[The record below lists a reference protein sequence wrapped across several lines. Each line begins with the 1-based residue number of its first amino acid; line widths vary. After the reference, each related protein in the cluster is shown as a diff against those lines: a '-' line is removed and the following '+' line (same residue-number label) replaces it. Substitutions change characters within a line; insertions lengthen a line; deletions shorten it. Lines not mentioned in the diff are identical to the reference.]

1 LRSRASIG
9 FTQNSY
15 RKKGTHKSI
24 EYLNRLA
31 QGENVSGLSVWL
43 NGVTRSGKTSR
54 LVDHFTTWV
63 NQERTLLNRKKK
75 SILRASALIFAA
87 NGNTRRELSDRL
99 ALAVGNNYPIICKT
113 PLGFISDEVVL
124 FWPLLFEALQLKAQF
139 PLRLRPETEQQLAT
153 RLWRLQFP
161 EQNLPL
167 SQEYR
172 LIRETLDLMQ
182 LAGAAGI
189 ALEKIGE
196 MLETGWPAS
205 VGQMISPQEQQNF
218 LISWRNWCI
227 ERGLLTYGL
236 ISEIYW
242 RYLLPNLDY
251 QKQLLRRYQGIF
263 ADDGDD
269 YPAIAADLC
278 EFLLKQGIRGV
289 FTYNPQGQI
298 RLGLNA
304 DPEYFKNLA
313 RYCQIEELPE
323 PSGLAQESGADLLR
337 LISDPFFNMPLPDRI
352 QAIQTTSRAKLLEAT
367 GKFIIDSIQAELVK
381 PEEIVIIAPG
391 LDEIARYS
399 LMELLTKAEI
409 PVIPLN
415 EQRSLISSPL
425 IRGLLTLL
433 ALVYPGLGNL
443 VLRDDVAEML
453 VILTQKPEISEN
465 SGKKLYSEIDP
476 VRAGLI
482 ADHCYFLNPEHPQLL
497 AIETFARWD
506 RIGHRATKAYQKL
519 VEWIKQAQTERS
531 RQQAPNPLFLLNRA
545 IQELLPNAHLTY
557 DQVSALRELMETAQ
571 HFWEVES
578 RLQFYEDWQQ
588 TPTVRLGEFI
598 QLLRRGTIS
607 ANPRPLYSLGKELN
621 AVTLATIF
629 QYRSLRKAHRWQFWL
644 DAGSFLW
651 TQGGSAQLF
660 AAPLFLRAWSGEA
673 WTTEEQQ
680 EVDQAR
686 LERIFSD
693 LLGRVDERVYLCHS
707 DLSVRGTEQ
716 LGPFLSLIQRADSAI
731 V

>member
-113 PLGFISDEVVL
+113 PLGFISDEVIL

-323 PSGLAQESGADLLR
+323 PSGLLR

>member
-1 LRSRASIG
+1 M
-9 FTQNSY
+9 
-15 RKKGTHKSI
+15 
-24 EYLNRLA
+24 
-31 QGENVSGLSVWL
+31 SGLSVWL

-63 NQERTLLNRKKK
+63 DRERTLLNRKKK

-113 PLGFISDEVVL
+113 PLGFISDEVIL

-352 QAIQTTSRAKLLEAT
+352 QGIQTTSRAKLLEAT

-660 AAPLFLRAWSGEA
+660 AAPLFLRGWSGQA

-680 EVDQAR
+680 KVDQAR

-716 LGPFLSLIQRADSAI
+716 IGPFLGLIQRADSAI

>member
-1 LRSRASIG
+1 
-9 FTQNSY
+9 
-15 RKKGTHKSI
+15 
-24 EYLNRLA
+24 
-31 QGENVSGLSVWL
+31 VSGLSVWL
-43 NGVTRSGKTSR
+43 NGITRSGKTSC
-54 LVDHFTTWV
+54 LVEHFMTWV
-63 NQERTLLNRKKK
+63 ERERTLLKRQKK
-75 SILRASALIFAA
+75 SILRTSALIFAA
-87 NGNTRRELSDRL
+87 NGHTRPELGDRL
-99 ALAVGNNYPIICKT
+99 ALAVGSNYPIICKT
-113 PLGFISDEVVL
+113 PLGFMSDEVIL
-124 FWPLLFEALQLKAQF
+124 FWPLFFETLHLKAQF
-139 PLRLRPETEQQLAT
+139 PLRLRPETEQELAT
-153 RLWRLQFP
+153 RLWRLQFA
-161 EQNLPL
+161 EHNLPL

-182 LAGAAGI
+182 LAGAGGI

-196 MLETGWPAS
+196 LLETGWPAS
-205 VGQMISPQEQQNF
+205 VGQVISPQERQAF
-218 LISWRNWCI
+218 LINWRNWCI

-242 RYLLPNLDY
+242 RYLLPNPDY

-263 ADDGDD
+263 ADDVDD

-278 EFLLKQGIRGV
+278 EFLLKHGISGV

-304 DPEYFKNLA
+304 DPDYFKKLA
-313 RYCQIEELPE
+313 SYCQIEELPE
-323 PSGLAQESGADLLR
+323 PSGLAQKSGADLLR

-367 GKFIIDSIQAELVK
+367 GKFIIDSIQAGLVK
-381 PEEIVIIAPG
+381 PQEIVIIAPG

-399 LMELLTKAEI
+399 LIDLLAKAQV
-409 PVIPLN
+409 PVMPLN
-415 EQRSLISSPL
+415 EQRSLISSPF
-425 IRGLLTLL
+425 IRGLLTLI
-433 ALVYPGLGNL
+433 ALVYPGLGKL

-465 SGKKLYSEIDP
+465 SGKKLYAEIDP

-506 RIGHRATKAYQKL
+506 RIGYRATRAYQKL
-519 VEWIKQAQTERS
+519 VEWIKQAQTEQEQ
-531 RQQAPNPLFLLNRA
+531 QQAPNPLSLLNRA
-545 IQELLPNAHLTY
+545 VQELLPNNAYLTY

-571 HFWEVES
+571 HFWKVEE
-578 RLQFYEDWQQ
+578 RLQDVKDEQQ
-588 TPTVRLGEFI
+588 TQTLRLGEFI

-651 TQGGSAQLF
+651 TQGGAAQLF
-660 AAPLFLRAWSGEA
+660 AAPLFLRGWSGQA

-686 LERIFSD
+686 LERIFGD

-716 LGPFLSLIQRADSAI
+716 IGPFLSLIQRADSAI
-731 V
+731 A

>member
-1 LRSRASIG
+1 M
-9 FTQNSY
+9 
-15 RKKGTHKSI
+15 
-24 EYLNRLA
+24 
-31 QGENVSGLSVWL
+31 SGLSVWL
-43 NGVTRSGKTSR
+43 NGITRSGKTSC
-54 LVDHFTTWV
+54 LVEHFMTWV
-63 NQERTLLNRKKK
+63 ERERTLLKRQKK
-75 SILRASALIFAA
+75 SILRTSALIFAA
-87 NGNTRRELSDRL
+87 NGHTRPELGDRL
-99 ALAVGNNYPIICKT
+99 ALAVGSNYPIICKT
-113 PLGFISDEVVL
+113 PLGFMSDEVIL
-124 FWPLLFEALQLKAQF
+124 FWPLFFETLHLKAQF
-139 PLRLRPETEQQLAT
+139 PLRLRPETEQELAT
-153 RLWRLQFP
+153 RLWRLQFA
-161 EQNLPL
+161 EHNLPL

-182 LAGAAGI
+182 LAGAGGI

-196 MLETGWPAS
+196 LLETGWPAS
-205 VGQMISPQEQQNF
+205 VGQVISPQERQAF
-218 LISWRNWCI
+218 LINWRNWCI

-242 RYLLPNLDY
+242 RYLLPNPDY

-263 ADDGDD
+263 ADDVDD

-278 EFLLKQGIRGV
+278 EFLLKHGISGV

-304 DPEYFKNLA
+304 DPDYFKKLA
-313 RYCQIEELPE
+313 SYCQIEELPE
-323 PSGLAQESGADLLR
+323 PSGLAQKSGADLLR

-367 GKFIIDSIQAELVK
+367 GKFIIDSIQAGLVK
-381 PEEIVIIAPG
+381 PQEIVIIAPG

-399 LMELLTKAEI
+399 LIDLLAKAQV
-409 PVIPLN
+409 PVMPLN
-415 EQRSLISSPL
+415 EQRSLISSPF
-425 IRGLLTLL
+425 IRGLLTLI
-433 ALVYPGLGNL
+433 ALVYPGLGKL

-465 SGKKLYSEIDP
+465 SGKKLYAEIDP

-506 RIGHRATKAYQKL
+506 RIGYRATRAYQKL
-519 VEWIKQAQTERS
+519 VEWIKQAQTEQEQ
-531 RQQAPNPLFLLNRA
+531 QQAPNPLSLLNRA
-545 IQELLPNAHLTY
+545 VQELLPNNAYLTY

-571 HFWEVES
+571 HFWKVEE
-578 RLQFYEDWQQ
+578 RLQDVKDEQQ
-588 TPTVRLGEFI
+588 TQTLRLGEFI

-651 TQGGSAQLF
+651 TQGGAAQLF
-660 AAPLFLRAWSGEA
+660 AAPLFLRGWSGQA

-686 LERIFSD
+686 LERIFGD

-716 LGPFLSLIQRADSAI
+716 IGPFLSLIQRADSAI
-731 V
+731 A

>member
-1 LRSRASIG
+1 
-9 FTQNSY
+9 
-15 RKKGTHKSI
+15 
-24 EYLNRLA
+24 
-31 QGENVSGLSVWL
+31 VSGLSIWL
-43 NGVTRSGKTSR
+43 NGITRSGKTSR
-54 LVDHFTTWV
+54 LVDHFTAWV
-63 NQERTLLNRKKK
+63 NQERTLLNRQKK

-87 NGNTRRELSDRL
+87 NGHTRRELGDRL

-113 PLGFISDEVVL
+113 PLGFMSDEVIL
-124 FWPLLFEALQLKAQF
+124 FWPLFFESLQLKAQF
-139 PLRLRPETEQQLAT
+139 PLRLRPETEQELAT

-161 EQNLPL
+161 DYTFSL

-196 MLETGWPAS
+196 MLETGWPSS
-205 VGQMISPQEQQNF
+205 VAQVISPQQRQEF
-218 LISWRNWCI
+218 LISWRNWCV

-242 RYLLPNLDY
+242 RYLLPNPDY

-263 ADDGDD
+263 ADDVDD

-278 EFLLKQGIRGV
+278 EFLLKQGISGV

-304 DPEYFKNLA
+304 DPDYFQQLA
-313 RYCQIEELPE
+313 GYCQIEELPE
-323 PSGLAQESGADLLR
+323 PSGFAKESGADLLK
-337 LISDPFFNMPLPDRI
+337 LISDPFFNMPLPDRL
-352 QAIQTTSRAKLLEAT
+352 QSIQTTSRAKLLEAT

-399 LMELLTKAEI
+399 LMDLLTKAEI
-409 PVIPLN
+409 PVMPLN
-415 EQRSLISSPL
+415 EQRSLISSPW
-425 IRGLLTLL
+425 IRALLTLL
-433 ALVYPGLGNL
+433 ALVYPGLGKL

-453 VILTQKPEISEN
+453 VILTQKPEIGEN
-465 SGKKLYSEIDP
+465 VSKKLYAEIDP

-506 RIGHRATKAYQKL
+506 RIGYRATRAYQKL
-519 VEWIKQAQTERS
+519 VEWIKQAQIEHG
-531 RQQAPNPLFLLNRA
+531 QKQVPNPLFLLNRA
-545 IQELLPNAHLTY
+545 IQELLPNNAYLTY

-571 HFWEVES
+571 HFWEVEA

-588 TPTVRLGEFI
+588 TQTVRLEEFI

-607 ANPRPLYSLGKELN
+607 ANPRPLYSLGNELK

-651 TQGGSAQLF
+651 TQGGAAQLF
-660 AAPLFLRAWSGEA
+660 AAPLFLRGWSGAA

-680 EVDQAR
+680 QVDQAR
-686 LERIFSD
+686 LERIFGD

-731 V
+731 T

>member
-1 LRSRASIG
+1 M
-9 FTQNSY
+9 
-15 RKKGTHKSI
+15 
-24 EYLNRLA
+24 EYLNRFA
-31 QGENVSGLSVWL
+31 QGETVSGLSVWL
-43 NGVTRSGKTSR
+43 NGITRSGKTSR
-54 LVDHFTTWV
+54 LVEHFTTWV
-63 NQERTLLNRKKK
+63 ERERTLLNRKKK

-87 NGNTRRELSDRL
+87 NGNTRRELGDRL
-99 ALAVGNNYPIICKT
+99 ALAVGTNYPIICKT
-113 PLGFISDEVVL
+113 PLGFMSDEVIL
-124 FWPLLFEALQLKAQF
+124 FWPLLFEPLQLKAQF
-139 PLRLRPETEQQLAT
+139 PLRLRPETEQELAT
-153 RLWRLQFP
+153 RLWRLQFLDH
-161 EQNLPL
+161 NFPL

-196 MLETGWPAS
+196 MLETGWPSS
-205 VGQMISPQEQQNF
+205 VAQVISPQQRQEF
-218 LISWRNWCI
+218 LISWRNWCV

-242 RYLLPNLDY
+242 RYLLPNPDY

-263 ADDGDD
+263 ADDVDD

-278 EFLLKQGIRGV
+278 EFLLKQGIRSV
-289 FTYNPQGQI
+289 FTYNPQSQI

-304 DPEYFKNLA
+304 DPDYFKKLA
-313 RYCQIEELPE
+313 SYCQIEELPK
-323 PSGLAQESGADLLR
+323 PSGLVQESGADLLR
-337 LISDPFFNMPLPDRI
+337 LISDPFFSMPLPDRI
-352 QAIQTTSRAKLLEAT
+352 QSIQTTSRAKLLEAT
-367 GKFIIDSIQAELVK
+367 GKFIIDSIQAGLVK

-409 PVIPLN
+409 PVMPLN

-465 SGKKLYSEIDP
+465 SAKKLYSEIDP

-506 RIGHRATKAYQKL
+506 RIGYRATRAYQKL
-519 VEWIKQAQTERS
+519 VEWIKQAQIEHE
-531 RQQAPNPLFLLNRA
+531 QKKVPNPLFLLNRA
-545 IQELLPNAHLTY
+545 IQELLPNNAYLTY

-588 TPTVRLGEFI
+588 TPTVRLEEFI

-660 AAPLFLRAWSGEA
+660 AAPLFLRGWSGEA

-686 LERIFSD
+686 LERIFGD

-716 LGPFLSLIQRADSAI
+716 IGPFLGLIQRADSAI
-731 V
+731 A